1 MRSENVVLAR
11 TTLALA
17 WIALA
22 GLPATAAAQSTQEFA
37 EYNPGR
43 CVIASRLID
52 GVNRHDY
59 RDTTMF
65 NPARDTLFTATTEQ
79 VRECEA
85 AYGGVATEPL
95 ELLNAARVQLLTKRD
110 EAALSSQRE
119 HMESMADRPP
129 EEQAWSLYLI
139 LSDNLR
145 GKPARLDR
153 AREVLAELDA
163 LGTPAASMRTLA
175 HYAVMNAA
183 IERQD
188 DELMRSEAAEVVK
201 AWNELD
207 DETRLWR
214 ATVLAS
220 TFLSRAGVEVLAR
233 GGDAARAV
241 IDTAR
246 GIMPNAAVIPRRMI
260 DAAQRMYRKVDE
272 TAAPIEAKFWYNN
285 AEGPA
290 TRPASGR
297 VSLIL
302 PIWVPCPA
310 FCIEVVDGARRI
322 ERRFRGQD
330 LDITFRTRTYGFF
343 ADTAPVNPQTEADHN
358 ANYLLNQMQGG
369 LPGALAIAETEYDWL
384 PDGRRV
390 NRPTT
395 DDMNYP
401 GARVVLVDRNG
412 IIRYVADGWNN
423 ALEARITALI
433 EQLLKEK
440 GLAGAAGES
449 TAGGASPGVMAP
461 SPAAAVER

>member
-110 EAALSSQRE
+110 EAALASQRE

-129 EEQAWSLYLI
+129 EERAWSLYLI
-139 LSDNLR
+139 LSDLLG

-153 AREVLAELDA
+153 AREVVAELDA

-175 HYAVMNAA
+175 HYALMSAA
-183 IERQD
+183 ISRHD
-188 DELMRSEAAEVVK
+188 DETMRREAAEVVK
-201 AWNELD
+201 AWHELD
-207 DETRLWR
+207 EDTRMWR
-214 ATVLAS
+214 VNALAGS
-220 TFLSRAGVEVLAR
+220 FTARARVELLVRGV
-233 GGDAARAV
+233 DAALAV
-241 IDTAR
+241 LDTAR
-246 GIMPNAAVIPRRMI
+246 GIVPNAAMIQRRSIEAM
-260 DAAQRMYRKVDE
+260 QRMYRKVGE
-272 TAAPIEAKFWYNN
+272 RAAPIEAAFWYNTGQ
-285 AEGPA
+285 AGTELPA
-290 TRPASGR
+290 PGR

-302 PIWVPCPA
+302 PIYVPCGGP
-310 FCIEVVDGARRI
+310 CLTMLDGARRI

-330 LDITFRTRTYGFF
+330 LDITFRTRTYGFY
-343 ADTAPVNPQTEADHN
+343 ADTAPVNPQDEANNKSD
-358 ANYLLNQMQGG
+358 YLLNYLQGG
-369 LPGALAIAETEYDWL
+369 LPGALAIAETKYHWL

-390 NRPTT
+390 NEPTT
-395 DDMNYP
+395 DDMNYS
-401 GARVVLVDRNG
+401 GAGMVIVDRKG
-412 IIRYVADGWNN
+412 IIRYVAGGWDSVQ
-423 ALEARITALI
+423 ESRITALI
-433 EQLLKEK
+433 ERLLAEKE
-440 GLAGAAGES
+440 GLAGAPEGS
-449 TAGGASPGVMAP
+449 PSGGAPTGSTPPTPVAGQ
-461 SPAAAVER
+461 

>member
-1 MRSENVVLAR
+1 MVLAR

-22 GLPATAAAQSTQEFA
+22 GLPAAAAGQSRATQEFA
-37 EYNPGR
+37 EYDPGR
-43 CVIASRLID
+43 CVVAARVID

-59 RDTTMF
+59 RDTTVF
-65 NPARDTLFTATTEQ
+65 NPARDTLFTATTER

-85 AYGGVATEPL
+85 AYGGSTTEEP
-95 ELLNAARVQLLTKRD
+95 EVLNVARVQLLTGQDK
-110 EAALSSQRE
+110 AAIATARR
-119 HMESMADRPP
+119 HMGSMADRPA
-129 EEQAWSLYLI
+129 EERAWSLYLI
-139 LSDNLR
+139 LSDNLG

-163 LGTPAASMRTLA
+163 LGAPAASVRTLA
-175 HYAVMNAA
+175 HYALMDAA
-183 IERQD
+183 IDRHD
-188 DELMRSEAAEVVK
+188 DELMRSEAAAVVK

-207 DETRLWR
+207 DDTRLWR
-214 ATVLAS
+214 AMVLAS
-220 TFLSRAGVEVLAR
+220 TYISRAGVEVLAR

-246 GIMPNAAVIPRRMI
+246 GVVPNAAVIPRRMI

-272 TAAPIEAKFWYNN
+272 TAAPIEAAFWYNN

-310 FCIEVVDGARRI
+310 FCVEVVDGARRI

-330 LDITFRTRTYGFF
+330 LDITFRIRTYGFF
-343 ADTAPVNPQTEADHN
+343 ADTAPVTPQAEAEHDS
-358 ANYLLNQMQGG
+358 NYLLNDVKGG
-369 LPGALAIAETEYDWL
+369 LPGALAIAQTEYTWL

-390 NRPTT
+390 NEPTT

-401 GARVVLVDRNG
+401 GARVVVVDRNG
-412 IIRYVADGWNN
+412 IIQYVADMWNPV
-423 ALEARITALI
+423 LEARITELI
-433 EQLLKEK
+433 ERLLKEK
-440 GLAGAAGES
+440 GLARAPGES
-449 TAGGASPGVMAP
+449 PGGGASPGATAP